1 MLIVEKYSPAD
12 HSADVNQ
19 KFEYLEN
26 RGQMLTEEISKTS
39 IWKVSKIVS
48 LRRRIRK
55 VDQDRNDL
63 MCNNGLIYYACSLEL

>member
-1 MLIVEKYSPAD
+1 MIIVEKYSPAD

-19 KFEYLEN
+19 KFEDLEN
-26 RGQMLTEEISKTS
+26 RRQMLTDEISKTS
-39 IWKVSKIVS
+39 NWNLSKILS

-63 MCNNGLIYYACSLEL
+63 MVNIGLIYYACILEL